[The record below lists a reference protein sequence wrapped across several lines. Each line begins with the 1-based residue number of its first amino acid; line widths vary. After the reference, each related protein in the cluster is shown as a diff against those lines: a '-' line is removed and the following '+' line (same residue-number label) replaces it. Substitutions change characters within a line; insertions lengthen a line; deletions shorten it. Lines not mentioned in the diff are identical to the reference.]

1 MEQEKINQTKNEKV
15 FSEAEIKKR
24 LKNKSK
30 SDLVQIII
38 YLSKRVD
45 ELKEKENENVWW
57 KIKCI
62 LFNE

>member
-45 ELKEKENENVWW
+45 ELKEKENKNV
-57 KIKCI
+57 
-62 LFNE
+62 

>member
-45 ELKEKENENVWW
+45 ELKEKENENV
-57 KIKCI
+57 
-62 LFNE
+62 